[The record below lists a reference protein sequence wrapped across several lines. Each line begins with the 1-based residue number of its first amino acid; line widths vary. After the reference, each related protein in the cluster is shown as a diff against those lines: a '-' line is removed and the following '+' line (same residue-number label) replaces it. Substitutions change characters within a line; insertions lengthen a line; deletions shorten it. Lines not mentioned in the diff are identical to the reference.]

1 LHPSFLF
8 FRAKKTKFSKAP
20 ITTVLGLLRIP
31 RIDDNS
37 RKPPVQH
44 IPLHSQKSIDAN
56 PEQSIIFS
64 NVPIQETST
73 TKILQQENINLSIR
87 RTQEGLVNA

>member
-1 LHPSFLF
+1 LHASFLF

-20 ITTVLGLLRIP
+20 IATVLGLLRIP

-37 RKPPVQH
+37 RKPAVRH
-44 IPLHSQKSIDAN
+44 IPLHSQKSFDAN
-56 PEQSIIFS
+56 PEQSIIFP
-64 NVPIQETST
+64 NVPIQE
-73 TKILQQENINLSIR
+73 TKILQQENVNLSTR